1 MVEALI
7 CFDTAR
13 RRDAK
18 GRKVVDPLKS
28 IELSHLGDILP
39 VYITSATP
47 AQCSN
52 WVMARVVAAR
62 KSHFGHFLGG
72 LALINNFLFR

>member
-28 IELSHLGDILP
+28 IELSHLGDVLP

-47 AQCSN
+47 AQCTIGSWHVLWQHAN
-52 WVMARVVAAR
+52 PILGIFWVVWR
-62 KSHFGHFLGG
+62 
-72 LALINNFLFR
+72 